1 MGLTSA
7 MRAAS
12 FAAMRACV
20 ARLWTSSASSAVEVS
35 VSMMAAEVSYL
46 FEDVSTCY
54 ESSNGQSTHSDIM
67 YRARSEKV

>member
-1 MGLTSA
+1 MDPPALGAREIKGTIGLTSA
-7 MRAAS
+7 MRAVS

-46 FEDVSTCY
+46 FDS
-54 ESSNGQSTHSDIM
+54 
-67 YRARSEKV
+67 RK

>member
-20 ARLWTSSASSAVEVS
+20 ARSWTSSASSAVEVS
-35 VSMMAAEVSYL
+35 VSTMAAEVSYL
-46 FEDVSTCY
+46 FEDVSF
-54 ESSNGQSTHSDIM
+54 ERVMSHP
-67 YRARSEKV
+67 RAKVRTQP